1 MMRWVSR
8 GLNPSYASISF
19 TMSNS
24 PREPTLRN
32 PVELAPGRLP
42 FSSVGV
48 WFIEGRTLEG
58 YGFHVP
64 ELQTDVYGLLD
75 APVGERI
82 QLVIALIKN
91 GRWIGYCPG
100 LPGVIVDADTIDE
113 LRREI
118 SRFVAM
124 IPMQQLGQDW
134 PNAVFTEQGE
144 LVGH

>member
-1 MMRWVSR
+1 MDGRTRS
-8 GLNPSYASISF
+8 
-19 TMSNS
+19 
-24 PREPTLRN
+24 
-32 PVELAPGRLP
+32 APPAPAPDPICGSDLGRDHR
-42 FSSVGV
+42 V
-48 WFIEGRTLEG
+48 WLIEGRTFEG

-75 APVGERI
+75 ARVGERI
-82 QLVIALIKN
+82 ELVIAPIKH

-124 IPMQQLGQDW
+124 IPIQQLGQDW
-134 PNAVFTEQGE
+134 PNKVITEQGE
-144 LVGH
+144 LVPN

>member
-1 MMRWVSR
+1 MDLDVAWVDELEAR
-8 GLNPSYASISF
+8 RAR
-19 TMSNS
+19 
-24 PREPTLRN
+24 PRVTRF
-32 PVELAPGRLP
+32 VLAIWGATI
-42 FSSVGV
+42 GA
-48 WFIEGRTLEG
+48 WFIEGRTFEG

-75 APVGERI
+75 VPVGERV
-82 QLVIALIKN
+82 QLVVALIKH

>member
-1 MMRWVSR
+1 MRWVSR

-32 PVELAPGRLP
+32 PVELGAGPP
-42 FSSVGV
+42 SVLFGV
-48 WFIEGRTLEG
+48 WFIEGRTFEG

-75 APVGERI
+75 VPVGERV
-82 QLVIALIKN
+82 QLVVALIKH

-118 SRFVAM
+118 SCFVAM
-124 IPMQQLGQDW
+124 IPMEQLGQDW
-134 PNAVFTEQGE
+134 PMFTEGSC
-144 LVGH
+144 